1 MLHTSTQQLI
11 RKLCELTDSGAINWT
26 EGEDQC
32 SVFETEGYLVEIR
45 AEPASVRLLRADGH
59 ELERADA
66 DDLTTAWPDGEST
79 YATHVADMARRASR
93 IARGAETAIAK
104 ILSSLSAPPK
114 KLPEPEPEPAALAF
128 AAAADQPPQS
138 VRASESAA
146 AIAAVTADLE
156 SQRRKVAED
165 PPVSHAL
172 PEAPVVVT
180 PPETET
186 AIDRVL
192 AVQPVVKPEPA
203 KEEPP
208 KPEPAPVVE
217 TMAPPPPQPAPA
229 PVAAAPQPA
238 PIVEAK
244 PQPLPM
250 VTTRAIDLPPPFADS
265 TMQPQLT
272 PQIAAPVAMAPP
284 LPKAEPA
291 APAPIQPVSAA
302 TAAPAK
308 RGFGSIDSFT
318 RARADTTPAP
328 PAKIEPKVEASKI
341 TSTGLLVSGI
351 SARSKQ
357 TVEPSTTRDFYRPI
371 EPKPPAPVPQP
382 VADKKREPAIATGAN
397 IYKPWA

>member
-11 RKLCELTDSGAINWT
+11 RKLCELTDAGAINWT
-26 EGEDQC
+26 EGEDQR

-45 AEPASVRLLRADGH
+45 AEPASVRLLRADGY

-66 DDLTTAWPDGEST
+66 EDLATAWPDGEGT
-79 YATHVADMARRASR
+79 FATHVADMARRASR

-128 AAAADQPPQS
+128 AAVADKPPQS

-165 PPVSHAL
+165 PPLSHAM
-172 PEAPVVVT
+172 PEAPLVVIS
-180 PPETET
+180 PETET

-208 KPEPAPVVE
+208 KPESAPIVE
-217 TMAPPPPQPAPA
+217 TKAAPPPQPAPP
-229 PVAAAPQPA
+229 PVAEERQSDPTVNAQPQPA
-238 PIVEAK
+238 PI
-244 PQPLPM
+244 

-265 TMQPQLT
+265 TMQPQLK
-272 PQIAAPVAMAPP
+272 PQMVAPVAVAPP
-284 LPKAEPA
+284 LPKEE
-291 APAPIQPVSAA
+291 SA
-302 TAAPAK
+302 TAAPTQPASVAPTK
-308 RGFGSIDSFT
+308 PGFGSIDSFT
-318 RARADTTPAP
+318 RARADTAPAP
-328 PAKIEPKVEASKI
+328 QAKIEREAEASKI

-351 SARSKQ
+351 SARSRQ

-371 EPKPPAPVPQP
+371 EPKPPAPAPQP
-382 VADKKREPAIATGAN
+382 AVEKKREPAVATGAD